1 MTRTVA
7 DLQAFTFL
15 RGAPPPN
22 SAAELLGGQGC
33 HRDWDR
39 HPIPVTRG
47 RRLLLHFLRFVNRKF
62 LDLTAATGVQGVQS
76 QSIILSVIL
85 SPSFSPVCARAFK
98 AVWLERSEGELARP
112 KKKKGRKMSFSLIME
127 TLISEFKH
135 HCVSGSNQYSAP
147 EDQPFGMSHCNTNSG
162 SSLPEM
168 RKVHSLV
175 CCSLFSQC
183 AI

>member
-1 MTRTVA
+1 MYR
-7 DLQAFTFL
+7 
-15 RGAPPPN
+15 
-22 SAAELLGGQGC
+22 
-33 HRDWDR
+33 DR
-39 HPIPVTRG
+39 HPIPVRRG
-47 RRLLLHFLRFVNRKF
+47 RRLKLHFLRFVNRKF

-98 AVWLERSEGELARP
+98 VVWLERSEGKLARQ
-112 KKKKGRKMSFSLIME
+112 KKRKMSFLVIME
-127 TLISEFKH
+127 TLISDFKH

-147 EDQPFGMSHCNTNSG
+147 EDQPFGMLHCNTNCG

-175 CCSLFSQC
+175 LLKLLYSLCNLVKHTIWLKCLS
-183 AI
+183 